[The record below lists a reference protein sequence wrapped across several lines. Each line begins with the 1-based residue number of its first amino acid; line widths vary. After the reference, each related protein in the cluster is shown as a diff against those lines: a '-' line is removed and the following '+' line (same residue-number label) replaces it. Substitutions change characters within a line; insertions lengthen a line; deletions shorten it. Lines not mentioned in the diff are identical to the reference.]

1 MATEAAGKRVI
12 KIKLKLNGQ
21 TVARIGPGYAGPVS
35 RDGKDSKAG
44 LLAQAQRR
52 QAALRGYVPPSASV
66 DAIVARIR
74 DGEGFAPG
82 DELPAWDFSVLVPPC
97 SQERPAKRS
106 RLADVAE
113 LPCTCG
119 DHGPVPCSEKAH
131 DRQAA
136 QQPAAASKPALGRA
150 DPAATA
156 GGSGE
161 SNSDQATNS
170 QAYLPLSPEDGG
182 EGAVRVGTAP
192 GGIPRPIA
200 SSAGQSA
207 LASAAAQPGKPAV
220 AAQRQA
226 AGPPVAAGPG
236 RGAAGAG
243 KAGAGK
249 QSAHAAGAASGPR
262 NGGTVAAAPQ
272 PSTKAT
278 AAAAAAVASDGL
290 FSSGRPARPPGVS
303 VQTQTSGREFPVLPP
318 MFLGLSNLNSQAA
331 AYNSIGP
338 FDLQLEHDARGGVG
352 PADGRIE
359 AHMQQARSTKK
370 EGDALM
376 ARNGNVWT
384 VKSMSKY
391 VSGALMYME
400 AADALQRD
408 HKHHN
413 SAARAANLYR
423 DTSVLL
429 AHVANNADS
438 IRAAGVVGKEAL
450 RLLAERLCAV
460 CLMRQTTLMTHSFR
474 SCEVKA
480 KLALKEHQKQQAAA
494 AAAGS
499 GGGASVGQRPSPEDS
514 NTSSLRAATHGAGPS
529 AADGS
534 AGGGGTGAG
543 GLAGFSH
550 EQVSELVTYAKT
562 TSKFSEYMKR
572 STKGLQ
578 DFMERS
584 DVQGDQQ
591 AKLMCMHLAAVCM
604 DMGMTPGLRVIHHAR
619 EAVRTLCEDFA
630 R

>member
-1 MATEAAGKRVI
+1 MASEAAGKRVI

-21 TVARIGPGYAGPVS
+21 TVARIGPGYAGPVA

-52 QAALRGYVPPSASV
+52 QAALRGYIPPSASA

-82 DELPAWDFSVLVPPC
+82 DELPEWDFSVLLPPC
-97 SQERPAKRS
+97 SQERPAKRA
-106 RLADVAE
+106 RLVDVAE
-113 LPCTCG
+113 VPCTCG
-119 DHGPVPCSEKAH
+119 DHGPEPCSDKAH
-131 DRQAA
+131 DRQAV
-136 QQPAAASKPALGRA
+136 QAAAARKTAQLPPGRA

-182 EGAVRVGTAP
+182 EGAARVGTA
-192 GGIPRPIA
+192 GGIPRPNA

-207 LASAAAQPGKPAV
+207 LAAPLAAHQGKPAA
-220 AAQRQA
+220 AAQRQTAGPPAVAGRGATGAGRVGASKAAPTGAA
-226 AGPPVAAGPG
+226 AGPRSGSTAAP
-236 RGAAGAG
+236 AASAP
-243 KAGAGK
+243 KAA
-249 QSAHAAGAASGPR
+249 AAPMAGAAAGDGP
-262 NGGTVAAAPQ
+262 
-272 PSTKAT
+272 S
-278 AAAAAAVASDGL
+278 
-290 FSSGRPARPPGVS
+290 SSGRPPRPPGVS

-318 MFLGLSNLNSQAA
+318 LFLGLAGLNSQAA

-352 PADGRIE
+352 PADGRID
-359 AHMQQARSTKK
+359 AHMLQARSTKK

-423 DTSVLL
+423 DTAVLL

-460 CLMRQTTLMTHSFR
+460 CLMRQTMLMTYSFR
-474 SCEVKA
+474 SCEQKA

-494 AAAGS
+494 AATGS
-499 GGGASVGQRPSPEDS
+499 GGGTSVGQRPSPGDS
-514 NTSSLRAATHGAGPS
+514 NTSSLRAAANGAGAS
-529 AADGS
+529 AADGGGS
-534 AGGGGTGAG
+534 GGGGTAAG

-550 EQVSELVTYAKT
+550 EQVSELLTYART
-562 TSKFSEYMKR
+562 TSKFSEYMRR

-578 DFMERS
+578 DFMERA
-584 DVQGDQQ
+584 DVQADQQ